1 MQVDALSAALSMTYS
16 DKETLA
22 SRWFILC
29 AVLCQGVAWSSVGY
43 VTSTLPTSIGPFTF
57 RVFWGVEFENRQSV
71 PKAFWL
77 YLSLRVLNELH
88 NSWLA
93 LSWTALFNEAEHDC
107 RAEIEH
113 RMDETDPTSG
123 RHQVD
128 QNSNIS
134 VLILHELYVS
144 RPATVFT
151 KCIPQMMFSIV
162 PLVAIEM
169 LVAQCQNVKGTRE
182 WGQRAAVIP
191 PALGIMHWVYVQGK
205 HIYQTKRHVL
215 TIKKFRIF
223 NGFHKVDQFRT
234 DPHLKETSE
243 DFLKSFIPNIAAN
256 VETTNYMDTNRSMD
270 RIHDSIKKAIK
281 ISNDMLRL
289 SIRIGD
295 LAGARAAI
303 HGGAPLNSRVARNMS
318 YVAPLSQA
326 IEAGRYEIVEA
337 LRAPLRGDSGSEPV
351 YSTPMVLA
359 AKLGLENLSER
370 ADITRKDYNSWMSRI
385 IMNGRTPL
393 SEPEIKILMMFS
405 THHLATPEL
414 QHPLQYALLAVKKAR
429 TLEIIALG
437 EDVTQSINLGLGGK
451 TVLDTLERIKLKT
464 IKSLWTSND
473 IAEVERLLRA
483 HGAKTSREVLLEKM
497 RRQSPATVRRR
508 RGVNLQPFEIEEG

>member
-29 AVLCQGVAWSSVGY
+29 AVLCQCVAWSSVGY

-77 YLSLRVLNELH
+77 YFSLRVLDELH

-113 RMDETDPTSG
+113 RMDEADPTSG

-169 LVAQCQNVKGTRE
+169 LIAQCENVKGTRE

-205 HIYQTKRHVL
+205 HIYQTKRHFL
-215 TIKKFRIF
+215 TIEKYNGIVD
-223 NGFHKVDQFRT
+223 GFHKVDQFRT
-234 DPHLKETSE
+234 DPHLKQTSE
-243 DFLKSFIPNIAAN
+243 DFLKSFLPITAN
-256 VETTNYMDTNRSMD
+256 VETANYMDTNRSMD
-270 RIHDSIKKAIK
+270 RIHDSIKKAI
-281 ISNDMLRL
+281 ILSDEMLRL

-303 HGGAPLNSRVARNMS
+303 HGGAPLNSQVARNRS
-318 YVAPLSQA
+318 YVTPLSQA
-326 IEAGRYEIVEA
+326 IEAGRFEIVEA

-370 ADITRKDYNSWMSRI
+370 ADITVRDYVDWMNEKMLR
-385 IMNGRTPL
+385 GQ
-393 SEPEIKILMMFS
+393 EPFLELDMKILMMFS
-405 THHLATPEL
+405 THFLATTGL
-414 QHPLQYALLAVKKAR
+414 HHPLTYALLGDNKAR
-429 TLEIIALG
+429 ILETIAQS
-437 EDVTQSINLGLGGK
+437 EDVTRCINLDKGGR
-451 TVLDTLERIKLKT
+451 TVLDTLERIKLGERW
-464 IKSLWTSND
+464 SAWTSND

-483 HGAKTSREVLLEKM
+483 HGAKTSKEIILEKM
-497 RRQSPATVRRR
+497 GRQSPATVRRR